1 MLDHMRE
8 RERERNLRRT
18 VGVKKKRCGSLLLH
32 THTHTHTPPAHHSL
46 PGARAVLRA
55 VRMMLLV
62 FPPLALALL
71 SLPVYEATYSGP
83 LQPEISNGTFHH
95 FFVPDGDYEET
106 EDPEKCQML
115 FKWLDRSP
123 CLVEEDRDS
132 VIRDDFISIKQ
143 QVEDSARVL
152 ESLERSVSHDLDG
165 EDTYS
170 KYLRNEIEQI
180 TQAFSGVEKS
190 LLELEVKFKQSQET
204 DLREDQEFT
213 NTLMSPM
220 LSVSSSLQE
229 TLDISS
235 GLKDKHELISLIIRS
250 HGTRL
255 NRLKNEYL
263 NI

>member
-1 MLDHMRE
+1 ML
-8 RERERNLRRT
+8 
-18 VGVKKKRCGSLLLH
+18 
-32 THTHTHTPPAHHSL
+32 P
-46 PGARAVLRA
+46 
-55 VRMMLLV
+55 V
-62 FPPLALALL
+62 FQLLALALL
-71 SLPVYEATYSGP
+71 SLPVSNAVYTGP

-115 FKWLDRSP
+115 FKWLDPSP

-132 VIRDDFISIKQ
+132 VIRDDFISVKQ

-152 ESLERSVSHDLDG
+152 ESLGRSISYDLDG

-170 KYLRNEIEQI
+170 KYLRREIDQI
-180 TQAFSGVEKS
+180 TEAFSSVEKS
-190 LLELEVKFKQSQET
+190 LIELEVKFKQGQESEQ
-204 DLREDQEFT
+204 REELEFT
-213 NTLMSPM
+213 KTLMKPM
-220 LSVSSSLQE
+220 QSVRSSLQE
-229 TLDISS
+229 TVDISS

-255 NRLKNEYL
+255 NRLKNDYL

>member
-1 MLDHMRE
+1 ML
-8 RERERNLRRT
+8 
-18 VGVKKKRCGSLLLH
+18 
-32 THTHTHTPPAHHSL
+32 P
-46 PGARAVLRA
+46 
-55 VRMMLLV
+55 V
-62 FPPLALALL
+62 FRLLALALL
-71 SLPVYEATYSGP
+71 SLPVSNAVYTGP

-115 FKWLDRSP
+115 FKWLDPSP

-132 VIRDDFISIKQ
+132 VIRDDFISVKQ

-152 ESLERSVSHDLDG
+152 ESLGRSISYDLDG

-170 KYLRNEIEQI
+170 KYLRREIDQI
-180 TQAFSGVEKS
+180 TEAFSSVEKS
-190 LLELEVKFKQSQET
+190 LIELEVKFKQGQESEQ
-204 DLREDQEFT
+204 REELEFT
-213 NTLMSPM
+213 KTLMKPM
-220 LSVSSSLQE
+220 QSVRSSLQE
-229 TLDISS
+229 TVDISS

-255 NRLKNEYL
+255 NRLKNDYL